1 MNNHLSLRTRQLMTN
16 TRPIAKFV
24 SFLCI
29 ILCVAPTVSA
39 KEIDLEN
46 LDVSSLIAKM
56 TPLKGTTPAQWRVV
70 WTGDASREATI
81 SWTTAEPG
89 KTHLVH

>member
-29 ILCVAPTVSA
+29 ILCIAPTVSA
-39 KEIDLEN
+39 KEIDDTAIRQMLG
-46 LDVSSLIAKM
+46 IADRSKI
-56 TPLKGTTPAQWRVV
+56 LTTIKYIFQ
-70 WTGDASREATI
+70 GD
-81 SWTTAEPG
+81 
-89 KTHLVH
+89 